1 MQKLKFGR
9 FSSTFITNTI
19 LVVLFIVFIL
29 ETIMGGSTNINTL
42 LRLGAMNNQ
51 LVTVEHQWWRLF
63 TAQFLHIG
71 WLHIAS
77 NAVMI
82 YYVGQFMEP
91 LLGHWWFLSVYLLS
105 GIGGNL
111 LSYAYGSG
119 SVVSAGA
126 STALFGLLGVVI
138 ALYLANRAIPA
149 INYLGKH
156 LHISHKIPLTGI
168 SLPRPVHRVW
178 RIGIGLYRL
187 SRGSQTNSPFRPFPQ
202 FVPR

>member
-1 MQKLKFGR
+1 MQKLNTNR
-9 FSSTFITNTI
+9 FSSTFVTNAI
-19 LVVLFIVFIL
+19 LIVLFVVFII

-42 LRLGAMNNQ
+42 VRLGAMNNQ

-82 YYVGQFMEP
+82 YYMGQFMEP
-91 LLGHWWFLSVYLLS
+91 LLGHWRFLTVYLLS

-111 LSYAYGSG
+111 LSYAYGSD

-126 STALFGLLGVVI
+126 STALFGLFGVVI

-149 INYLGKH
+149 INYLGRQA
-156 LHISHKIPLTGI
+156 LALAIINLALDLFASHIDILE
-168 SLPRPVHRVW
+168 
-178 RIGIGLYRL
+178 IGRAH
-187 SRGSQTNSPFRPFPQ
+187 
-202 FVPR
+202 V